1 MAILTEADRAIF
13 FPRVTATG
21 NELTGLI
28 LATQTMIESKIGRT
42 LDIKNYVQT
51 TKTVNAI
58 AQIQYT
64 PVVEITKVETR
75 QLRRNPYSYTR
86 SFSSRNSWVEMPT
99 DGYEFDEENQ
109 RIELLS
115 SGSYLDSPQNE
126 IEIRVTYTA
135 GFDFTDNTD
144 TDVLKIKSVAGQML
158 QFIGLPSATKGISS
172 VSVDYQ
178 SVSYGGTKLEVQM
191 SNQIEALN
199 AYRPLVFPFTGY

>member
-1 MAILTEADRAIF
+1 MAILTESDRAIF

-42 LDIKNYVQT
+42 LDIKSYVQI

-64 PVVEITKVETR
+64 PVVAISKVETR
-75 QLRRNPYSYTR
+75 QLHRDSYNYVRSR
-86 SFSSRNSWVEMPT
+86 SFSNRNSWVEVST
-99 DGYEFDEENQ
+99 DGYIFDDYNQ
-109 RIELLS
+109 VIELLA
-115 SGSYLDSPQNE
+115 DSNRGEVQ
-126 IEIRVTYTA
+126 IRITYTA
-135 GFDFTDNTD
+135 GFNFLDNAN
-144 TDVLKIKSVAGQML
+144 TDVLKIKSIAGQIL
-158 QFIGLPSATKGISS
+158 GFVGLPSATKGISS

-178 SVSYGGTKLEVQM
+178 SVSYGATKLEAQM

-199 AYRPLVFPFTGY
+199 AYCPLVFPFTS

>member
-1 MAILTEADRAIF
+1 MTILTEADKAIF
-13 FPRVTATG
+13 FPRVAATG

-28 LATQTMIESKIGRT
+28 LATQTMIEAKIGRT
-42 LDIKNYVQT
+42 LEIKNYVQT

-64 PVVEITKVETR
+64 PVVAITKVETR

-115 SGSYLDSPQNE
+115 SGSYLDSPQSK
-126 IEIRVTYTA
+126 IEIRITYTA
-135 GFDFTDNTD
+135 GFDFTDNTEED
-144 TDVLKIKSVAGQML
+144 
-158 QFIGLPSATKGISS
+158 
-172 VSVDYQ
+172 
-178 SVSYGGTKLEVQM
+178 
-191 SNQIEALN
+191 IESTVVEASF
-199 AYRPLVFPFTGY
+199 A

>member
-1 MAILTEADRAIF
+1 
-13 FPRVTATG
+13 
-21 NELTGLI
+21 
-28 LATQTMIESKIGRT
+28 
-42 LDIKNYVQT
+42 
-51 TKTVNAI
+51 
-58 AQIQYT
+58 
-64 PVVEITKVETR
+64 
-75 QLRRNPYSYTR
+75 
-86 SFSSRNSWVEMPT
+86 MPT

-115 SGSYLDSPQNE
+115 SGSYLDSPQSE

-144 TDVLKIKSVAGQML
+144 TDVLKIKAIAGQML
-158 QFIGLPSATKGISS
+158 QFIGLPSASKGISS

-199 AYRPLVFPFTGY
+199 AYRPLVFPFTV